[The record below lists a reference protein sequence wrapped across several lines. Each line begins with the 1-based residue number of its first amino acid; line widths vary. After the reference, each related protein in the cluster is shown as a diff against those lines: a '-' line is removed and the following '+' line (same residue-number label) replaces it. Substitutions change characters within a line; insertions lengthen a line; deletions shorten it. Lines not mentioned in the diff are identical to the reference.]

1 MSGSSDNDKVP
12 RQSDVRRAAQM
23 RETGVTPS
31 LFRSVLRSDQPG
43 NLSGLWQ
50 ALKQADIPI
59 KKEPDTSKPAG
70 QPTISASGAPKTDEQ
85 HQQEAIR
92 TKSTGAATQPVSTL
106 NQPEIRVVDS
116 SKDVIDLTADDA
128 LVSAILAGPTQT
140 DRQTALANFEPCGW
154 LNDINIDVLLKHL
167 ASKNPSVGLLSSW
180 DTGILRRSRNERLPE
195 ILQKRFASLA
205 KKELWIA
212 PVSYNGHW
220 VVFVGRRNESIDYY
234 DSIIAGSYKVEAT
247 KILYEFLRCVWGNDA
262 KLPEPK
268 TRQPNG
274 FDCGLHVIRNAD
286 LVTQLNR
293 PANAIPPLHPDEL
306 RRYYRTMYE
315 NLLD

>member
-1 MSGSSDNDKVP
+1 MSGSSDNEKVP
-12 RQSDVRRAAQM
+12 RRSDIRRAAQI

-59 KKEPDTSKPAG
+59 KKEPDTSKPVG
-70 QPTISASGAPKTDEQ
+70 QPTISASGAPNTEEQ
-85 HQQEAIR
+85 HQHEAIR
-92 TKSTGAATQPVSTL
+92 TKSTGAATQP
-106 NQPEIRVVDS
+106 
-116 SKDVIDLTADDA
+116 DVIDLTADDA

-140 DRQTALANFEPCGW
+140 DRQTALANFEPRGW
-154 LNDINIDVLLKHL
+154 LNDTNIDVLLKHL

-180 DTGILRRSRNERLPE
+180 DTGILRRSRNERLPK

-205 KKELWIA
+205 QKELWIA

-220 VVFVGRRNESIDYY
+220 VVFVGRRSETIDYY
-234 DSIIAGSYKVEAT
+234 DSIIAGSYKNEAT
-247 KILYEFLRCVWGNDA
+247 KILHEFLRCVWGNDA
-262 KLPEPK
+262 KLPEPR
-268 TRQPNG
+268 TRQCPQQPNG

-315 NLLD
+315 SLLD